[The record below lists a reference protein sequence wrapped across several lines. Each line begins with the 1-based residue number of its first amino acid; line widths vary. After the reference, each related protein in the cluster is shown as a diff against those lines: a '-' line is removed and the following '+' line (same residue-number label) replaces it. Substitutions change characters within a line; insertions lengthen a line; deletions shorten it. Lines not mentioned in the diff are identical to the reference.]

1 MGYEMQEGQ
10 MPDSTTGYEGVV
22 VFGSSAGY
30 DFYNPKK
37 NNWWND
43 RSGDPPVNVMKDKLE
58 LVINKDDGT
67 ASKKVKAKKLNCTG
81 IMVEDWS
88 RNPSPYGIFMDVN
101 YLRSLEKE
109 YNKLNNV
116 KEDKKKVFSYNN
128 VYVKVDDM
136 KHVAAVEEILQGY
149 GYQTDSMESIR
160 KPLEEQTR
168 QQQMI
173 FGGLGAI
180 SLLVAALGLWEFFSL
195 FWGNKRIPSRI
206 CAIALGWGMLTLTWA
221 HRTQDALVCLGAGYV
236 LAAMSFLFRWNEV
249 EEEGVPAFASSGIF
263 MAGLAYIPLLLLPAT
278 YLSTTK
284 LLFVLAAVAISDT
297 SAYFVGT
304 RFGHHKLWPRVS
316 PNKSSEGAVG
326 SLVGCVIFCTI
337 YGACLG
343 SASWWAFAL
352 LGIAINAF
360 AQLGDLFE
368 SALKRAVH
376 VKDSSNLLPG
386 HGGILDRADSILFAM
401 PMFAVVDQW
410 FFFF

>member
-1 MGYEMQEGQ
+1 MNEILKQCESAFYVFDLERARARIRFLRAHL
-10 MPDSTTGYEGVV
+10 PEGV
-22 VFGSSAGY
+22 ALCY
-30 DFYNPKK
+30 
-37 NNWWND
+37 
-43 RSGDPPVNVMKDKLE
+43 
-58 LVINKDDGT
+58 
-67 ASKKVKAKKLNCTG
+67 AVKANTF
-81 IMVEDWS
+81 I
-88 RNPSPYGIFMDVN
+88 I
-101 YLRSLEKE
+101 
-109 YNKLNNV
+109 
-116 KEDKKKVFSYNN
+116 
-128 VYVKVDDM
+128 
-136 KHVAAVEEILQGY
+136 
-149 GYQTDSMESIR
+149 
-160 KPLEEQTR
+160 
-168 QQQMI
+168 
-173 FGGLGAI
+173 GGLLRDVERFEICSPGEAEICEKLGVPGNMMVI
-180 SLLVAALGLWEFFSL
+180 SGVYKTPSVMEHLVASGGDRTYTVESLTQFALLREAE
-195 FWGNKRIPSRI
+195 KR
-206 CAIALGWGMLTLTWA
+206 
-221 HRTQDALVCLGAGYV
+221 
-236 LAAMSFLFRWNEV
+236 
-249 EEEGVPAFASSGIF
+249 SGIF
-263 MAGLAYIPLLLLPAT
+263 MAGLAYIPLLLLPAP

-284 LLFVLAAVAISDT
+284 LIFVLAAVAVSDT